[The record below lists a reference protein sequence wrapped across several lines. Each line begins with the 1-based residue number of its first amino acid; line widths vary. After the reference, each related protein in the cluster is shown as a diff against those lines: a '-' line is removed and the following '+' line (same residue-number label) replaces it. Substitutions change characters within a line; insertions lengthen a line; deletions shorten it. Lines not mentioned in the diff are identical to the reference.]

1 MFSKRKEIT
10 RSGVR
15 THAGIPPLELK
26 SNALTTRPS
35 WSAIFQPK
43 DDPYFDRQIII
54 QKELSYEIFITVCKI
69 LKASDDQVKTDLNTS
84 QY

>member
-35 WSAIFQPK
+35 WSTKSCPK
-43 DDPYFDRQIII
+43 DDPYLDRQIII
-54 QKELSYEIFITVCKI
+54 QKEVSYEIFITVCKK
-69 LKASDDQVKTDLNTS
+69 LKPSDDQVKTDSNTS